1 MLYGIFWYD
10 RYKPIFEC
18 IINLVVSI
26 VLAKRIGVL
35 GVFLGTIIS
44 TVTTSLWIE
53 PYVLY
58 KHGLKSKIMNYFKR
72 FTIYTV
78 ITICSFVVMKFACGF
93 IAEISLLTFIIK
105 GIICVAIFNV
115 ILILCFNKTEEF
127 KYYINLIKEIISK
140 IVNRG
145 KAKFDKGE

>member
-10 RYKPIFEC
+10 RYKPILEC

-26 VLAKRIGVL
+26 VLAKKIGVL

-44 TVTTSLWIE
+44 TSTTSLWIE

-58 KHGLKSKIMNYFKR
+58 KHGLKSKIGKYFYR
-72 FTIYTV
+72 FAIYTLFTV
-78 ITICSFVVMKFACGF
+78 GTFIVMKFVCGF
-93 IAEISLLTFIIK
+93 INGVSLLTFILK
-105 GIICVAIFNV
+105 GMICVGIFSIIV
-115 ILILCFNKTEEF
+115 ILFFYKSKEF
-127 KYYINLIKEIISK
+127 KYYMDLIKEIISK

-145 KAKFDKGE
+145 KVHG

>member
-1 MLYGIFWYD
+1 MHYGIFWYD

-26 VLAKRIGVL
+26 ILAKQIGVL

-58 KHGLKSKIMNYFKR
+58 RHGLKSKLREYLKK
-72 FTIYTV
+72 FTIYTIV
-78 ITICSFVVMKFACGF
+78 TIVAFAIMTLVCNYIT
-93 IAEISLLTFIIK
+93 EISLLNFIIK
-105 GIICVAIFNV
+105 GMICVIIFNV
-115 ILILCFNKTEEF
+115 ILIICFHKTEEF
-127 KYYINLIKEIISK
+127 KYYINLVKDLKNK
-140 IVNRG
+140 ILNRG
-145 KAKFDKGE
+145 KRDE

>member
-10 RYKPIFEC
+10 RYKPILEC

-26 VLAKRIGVL
+26 VLAKKIGVL

-58 KHGLKSKIMNYFKR
+58 KHGLKSKIGKYFYR
-72 FTIYTV
+72 FAIYTLLTAGTF
-78 ITICSFVVMKFACGF
+78 IVMKFVCRF
-93 IAEISLLTFIIK
+93 INGVSLLNFILK
-105 GIICVAIFNV
+105 GMICVGIFSIIV
-115 ILILCFNKTEEF
+115 IIFFHKSEEF
-127 KYYINLIKEIISK
+127 KYYMNLIKEIMSK

-145 KAKFDKGE
+145 KVHE

>member
-18 IINLVVSI
+18 IINLAVSI
-26 VLAKRIGVL
+26 VLAKKIGVL

-44 TVTTSLWIE
+44 TITTSLWIE

-58 KHGLKSKIMNYFKR
+58 KHGLKSKIEKYFYK
-72 FTIYTV
+72 FAIYTLV
-78 ITICSFVVMKFACGF
+78 TVCSFIVMKFVCGF
-93 IAEISLLTFIIK
+93 IKGISLLTFILK
-105 GIICVAIFNV
+105 GMICVVIFSIV
-115 ILILCFNKTEEF
+115 VLLYFHKSEEF

-140 IVNRG
+140 IANRG
-145 KAKFDKGE
+145 KVHE

>member
-10 RYKPIFEC
+10 RYKPVLEC

-26 VLAKRIGVL
+26 ALAKEIGVL

-58 KHGLKSKIMNYFKR
+58 KYGLKSKIGKYFYR
-72 FTIYTV
+72 FVIYTLFTV
-78 ITICSFVVMKFACGF
+78 VAFFVMKFTCGF
-93 IAEISLLTFIIK
+93 INGVSLLTFVLK
-105 GIICVAIFNV
+105 GMICVGIFSIIAILF
-115 ILILCFNKTEEF
+115 FHKSKEF
-127 KYYINLIKEIISK
+127 KYYIYLLKAIISK

-145 KAKFDKGE
+145 KVHE